1 MCVQG
6 AEQLLSRDGEFL
18 VRDSSSSAGEY
29 VLSCMWKNQPMHFKI
44 IRVVLR
50 PKQVQHPSRRLLLV
64 SDAESDVCVC
74 VCV

>member
-1 MCVQG
+1 MYSFVDLFKSVLIYFDVFVAVQA

-18 VRDSSSSAGEY
+18 VRDSSSSTGEY

-50 PKQVQHPSRRLLLV
+50 PKQV
-64 SDAESDVCVC
+64 
-74 VCV
+74 